1 MGSVN
6 KVLRI
11 KELITQISKANEAYY
26 RDDSPV
32 ITDREYD
39 RLFDELTELEKET
52 GIVFADSPTKKV
64 SGSNREEF
72 KKVTHTKRMLSQCEA
87 AG

>member
-1 MGSVN
+1 MR
-6 KVLRI
+6 KWDPL
-11 KELITQISKANEAYY
+11 
-26 RDDSPV
+26 

-39 RLFDELTELEKET
+39 QLFDELTELEKET
-52 GIVFADSPTKKV
+52 GIVFADSPTKKD